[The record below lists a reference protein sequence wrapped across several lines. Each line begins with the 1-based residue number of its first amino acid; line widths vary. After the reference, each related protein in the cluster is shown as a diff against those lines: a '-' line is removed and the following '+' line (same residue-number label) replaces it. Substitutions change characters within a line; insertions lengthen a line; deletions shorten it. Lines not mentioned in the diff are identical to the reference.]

1 MSKNE
6 HLLKNVESFLKT
18 FENSD
23 AKPLYEMTESEAREF
38 LLSVQRKFP
47 VNIEA
52 DVTDATFLTENEGN
66 VEVRIIK
73 PLNYKGKLPVI
84 VYAHGGG
91 WVMGDREVY
100 DILLKRLST
109 GANAAVIFVDYDRA
123 PETTY
128 PKALN
133 QIYGV
138 LQYIYNYPDEFD
150 LDREKIVIA
159 GDSAGGNMAAACSI
173 KAKLNNLD
181 FIKAQILLYPVTDA
195 SMDTKSYDK
204 FQKGP
209 WLTKKSMEYFWK
221 AYLPDKKLRDEILV
235 SPLKADINNLKNL
248 PPALILTVENDV
260 LRDEGED
267 YARKL
272 DEAGVPVTNIRMN
285 GTIHDFMMLNALCD
299 NIQTKAAFSIVCGYL
314 KKIFEI

>member
-1 MSKNE
+1 MVQKSI
-6 HLLKNVESFLKT
+6 EST
-18 FENSD
+18 NHH
-23 AKPLYEMTESEAREF
+23 RH
-38 LLSVQRKFP
+38 
-47 VNIEA
+47 
-52 DVTDATFLTENEGN
+52 
-66 VEVRIIK
+66 
-73 PLNYKGKLPVI
+73 
-84 VYAHGGG
+84 HG
-91 WVMGDREVY
+91 R
-100 DILLKRLST
+100 T

-159 GDSAGGNMAAACSI
+159 GDSAGGNMAAACAI